1 MIIKHNAILIL
12 STSFLGSSITAADST
27 TAQRRLQLPPLQQTF
42 SARGAP
48 PNPLP
53 NCHGDC
59 DNDSHCAGD
68 LVCFQRFGYEEVPGC
83 SGSGF
88 RKVDFCAERPT
99 ENTLWMKGNNG
110 RPSSSFPLGLCEG
123 DCDTDAEC
131 GPGLVCEYRDGDEPI
146 PGCIGDAVPGEDYC
160 RPAVVVSPA
169 PTPAATPPPTA
180 PPTSLQVVFTGI
192 GAPPNPLPEC
202 HGDCDDDSQCEGDLV
217 CFQRS
222 GTEAVPNCPGDATS
236 GVDFCAVRATENTVW
251 LKGDNGSPSANFP
264 LGLCEGDCDYDV
276 DCQPGLVCQ
285 QRTGTETIPGCIGV
299 PEAGEDYCRVADPTA
314 PPTPAPTDAVTPP
327 PTPVPTNAVT
337 PPVTPEPTNGV
348 TPNPTSLATP
358 NPTNA
363 PPPPTPPTSTLQ
375 LVFTDTGAPPN
386 PLPEC
391 HGDCDDDSQCEGSLV
406 CFQRSGTEVVPG
418 CTGTATSGADFCAV
432 RATQNT
438 VWLKGDNGSP
448 SANFPLGLCEGDC
461 DSDANCQPGLIC
473 KQRTGTEPI
482 PNCIG
487 VPEPGEDYCYDPNGD
502 APSPSPGPPPTYAPN
517 TFGATY
523 VPGDLSQPCDGG
535 KLMLSR
541 GMDCR
546 LLTTA
551 GEFVQYDTSG
561 QSAVPMHEKA
571 DGAAVIAHPTD
582 GGWYYTSNSE
592 GSSGSGGV
600 GTLRFNAQGEVIGYK
615 MDLEGTTRNCGGGKT
630 YWDTWV
636 TCEEDGS
643 QGYCWEV
650 DPFTGHTA
658 QTNAVIVG
666 GNYESFAYD
675 DQDPDVEARF
685 FTTEDSG
692 NGPLVRYTPT
702 MAAFNTGDSYDILTS
717 PGGTHDYLV
726 LNADG
731 TFDWNSSESAGA
743 SSASTYFPN
752 AEGIDVINRQLFFI
766 SKVNKELF
774 ELDLAAK
781 TWIVTSTVSGA
792 FDRQPDQIQKVVGD
806 SEFLY
811 FCEDGGAYSD
821 IHGRNRDG
829 EFFTIV
835 RGDGYGTET
844 SGLAFSPDNKYMY
857 VAFQGNSNVYAFWRT
872 DGLDFGAVKAD
883 IKYHQV

>member
-12 STSFLGSSITAADST
+12 STSFLGGSITAAADSP

-264 LGLCEGDCDYDV
+264 LGLCEGDCDTDAN
-276 DCQPGLVCQ
+276 CQPGLICQ
-285 QRTGTETIPGCIGV
+285 QRTGTEPIQGCIGV
-299 PEAGEDYCRVADPTA
+299 PEPGEDYCRVADPTA
-314 PPTPAPTDAVTPP
+314 PPTPAPTNAVTPP
-327 PTPVPTNAVT
+327 P
-337 PPVTPEPTNGV
+337 TPEPTNGV
-348 TPNPTSLATP
+348 TPNPTSVTTP
-358 NPTNA
+358 NPTNAPPPPTPLTSTLQLVFTDTGVPPNPLPECHGDCDDDSQCEGDLVCFQRSGNEDVPGCPGDATSGADFCAVRATQNTVWLKGDNGSPSANFPLGLCEGDCDSNADCQPGLICQQRTGTETIVGCIGVPEPGEDYCRVADPTAPPTPAPTNAVTPPVTPNPTPTNA

-406 CFQRSGTEVVPG
+406 CFQRSGNEAVPG

-487 VPEPGEDYCYDPNGD
+487 VPEPGEDYCYDPNGN
-502 APSPSPGPPPTYAPN
+502 APSPAPGPPPTYAPN
-517 TFGATY
+517 NSGATY
-523 VPGDLSQPCDGG
+523 VPGDLSQP
-535 KLMLSR
+535 
-541 GMDCR
+541 
-546 LLTTA
+546 
-551 GEFVQYDTSG
+551 
-561 QSAVPMHEKA
+561 
-571 DGAAVIAHPTD
+571 
-582 GGWYYTSNSE
+582 
-592 GSSGSGGV
+592 
-600 GTLRFNAQGEVIGYK
+600 
-615 MDLEGTTRNCGGGKT
+615 
-630 YWDTWV
+630 
-636 TCEEDGS
+636 
-643 QGYCWEV
+643 
-650 DPFTGHTA
+650 
-658 QTNAVIVG
+658 
-666 GNYESFAYD
+666 
-675 DQDPDVEARF
+675 
-685 FTTEDSG
+685 
-692 NGPLVRYTPT
+692 
-702 MAAFNTGDSYDILTS
+702 
-717 PGGTHDYLV
+717 
-726 LNADG
+726 
-731 TFDWNSSESAGA
+731 
-743 SSASTYFPN
+743 
-752 AEGIDVINRQLFFI
+752 
-766 SKVNKELF
+766 
-774 ELDLAAK
+774 
-781 TWIVTSTVSGA
+781 
-792 FDRQPDQIQKVVGD
+792 
-806 SEFLY
+806 
-811 FCEDGGAYSD
+811 
-821 IHGRNRDG
+821 
-829 EFFTIV
+829 
-835 RGDGYGTET
+835 
-844 SGLAFSPDNKYMY
+844 
-857 VAFQGNSNVYAFWRT
+857 
-872 DGLDFGAVKAD
+872 
-883 IKYHQV
+883 